1 MPGAPGSGAD
11 SVRVVPP
18 QVLVERALDV
28 PDRFGQARDVGAD
41 LGKLRGELR
50 VEVGKLPSEL
60 RIQCADV
67 APQQAESCNAAG
79 DNSTD
84 QSPHGDEHVAS
95 LTTHARASARLARQR
110 LPMRATTEKPTRTP
124 HPGQLLLA
132 AAAAT
137 LTFLLAPAQAS
148 ATPEPHATSA
158 PPASCVP
165 LQTTGGSSLVLVH
178 CTTASGM
185 NWWLDGLSQNSGGG
199 SETLSWS
206 QTESS
211 VHAGTFS
218 AITGTWVEPVF
229 PPDSQIAIWPGIAGD
244 NLVQA
249 GTASPAWGF
258 PAPYVWAYD
267 YPNPGDS
274 PIGYTGPPIVA
285 GDTITVTLTRLNASS
300 WQVYVSNT
308 TTAGQTYSGTWTEN
322 WTAEQA
328 GNAPNAKWMTEIN
341 GTVPFPCSVDWL
353 AASATTSTGYVI
365 SAIAP
370 LQALMKEN
378 PAGFCSTTAPAS
390 PPPPPPPPT
399 CDPNSPPI
407 GPVVSLAPDAA
418 TGGYWMATPFGEVI
432 SCHAPFMGSP
442 ASLSAPITAIVA
454 TPHGHGY
461 WLVASDGG
469 VFAYGS
475 AQFFGSLPGLPASA
489 EPHSPVVSL
498 VPTATGTGY
507 YEVTANGDVYAFGT
521 APFYGS
527 MGGVSLAKP
536 VVGAALD
543 PETGGYWLV
552 ASDGGVFA
560 FHAPFYGSMGGQ
572 YLAKPVVGMS
582 YAPSTGGYRLVAS
595 DGGVFSFDAPF
606 HGSMGGQSLAKPVV
620 AIATTPG
627 GYWEVGSDGGVFCFG
642 TAPFEGSL
650 G

>member
-1 MPGAPGSGAD
+1 
-11 SVRVVPP
+11 
-18 QVLVERALDV
+18 
-28 PDRFGQARDVGAD
+28 
-41 LGKLRGELR
+41 
-50 VEVGKLPSEL
+50 
-60 RIQCADV
+60 
-67 APQQAESCNAAG
+67 
-79 DNSTD
+79 
-84 QSPHGDEHVAS
+84 
-95 LTTHARASARLARQR
+95 
-110 LPMRATTEKPTRTP
+110 
-124 HPGQLLLA
+124 
-132 AAAAT
+132 
-137 LTFLLAPAQAS
+137 
-148 ATPEPHATSA
+148 
-158 PPASCVP
+158 
-165 LQTTGGSSLVLVH
+165 
-178 CTTASGM
+178 M
-185 NWWLDGLSQNSGGG
+185 NWAIGGAKAYGGG
-199 SETLSWS
+199 DGGAVFGGGYESLDWYP
-206 QTESS
+206 TESS
-211 VHAGTFS
+211 VHSGTFS

-229 PPDSQIAIWPGIAGD
+229 PANSQISIWPGIQGD

-258 PAPYVWAYD
+258 PSPYVWAYD
-267 YPNPGDS
+267 YPTPGQS
-274 PIGYTGPPIVA
+274 PTGYTGPPVQP
-285 GDTITVTLTRLNASS
+285 GDTITVTLTRLDASS

-308 TTAGQTYSGTWTEN
+308 TAAGQTYSGTWTEN

-328 GNAPNAKWMTEIN
+328 GNAPQAAWATEQASTPGCYGGAGVCN
-341 GTVPFPCSVDWL
+341 VLGTPFPCSVDWL

-365 SAIAP
+365 NAIGP
-370 LQALMKEN
+370 LQALMKQN
-378 PAGFCSTTAPAS
+378 PAGFCPTTAPAS

-399 CDPNSPPI
+399 CDPNSAPV
-407 GPVVSLAPDAA
+407 GPVVSLAPAAA

-442 ASLSAPITAIVA
+442 ASLSAPIVAIVA

-461 WLVASDGG
+461 WLVGSDGG
-469 VFAYGS
+469 VFAYGT
-475 AQFFGSLPGLPASA
+475 ARFFGSLPGLPASA
-489 EPHSPVVSL
+489 QPGSPVVSL
-498 VPTATGTGY
+498 VPIATGAGY
-507 YEVTANGDVYAFGT
+507 YEVTAKGDVYAFGA

-527 MGGVSLAKP
+527 MGGVPLAKP

-606 HGSMGGQSLAKPVV
+606 HGSMGGQALAKPVV

-642 TAPFEGSL
+642 SAAFEGSL

>member
-1 MPGAPGSGAD
+1 MRMRTRSATKRPTTRKSPAPP
-11 SVRVVPP
+11 RP
-18 QVLVERALDV
+18 R
-28 PDRFGQARDVGAD
+28 
-41 LGKLRGELR
+41 
-50 VEVGKLPSEL
+50 
-60 RIQCADV
+60 
-67 APQQAESCNAAG
+67 
-79 DNSTD
+79 
-84 QSPHGDEHVAS
+84 
-95 LTTHARASARLARQR
+95 
-110 LPMRATTEKPTRTP
+110 
-124 HPGQLLLA
+124 PGQLLLA
-132 AAAAT
+132 ATAALLILA
-137 LTFLLAPAQAS
+137 LAPAAAS
-148 ATPEPHATSA
+148 ASPEPHATS
-158 PPASCVP
+158 PTCNEWPSNPNPAAVY
-165 LQTTGGSSLVLVH
+165 
-178 CTTASGM
+178 CTAASGA
-185 NWWLDGLSQNSGGG
+185 NWTIEPHAPDVGGG
-199 SETLSWS
+199 YEALTWYA
-206 QTESS
+206 TESS

-229 PPDSQIAIWPGIAGD
+229 PPDSQIAIWPGIQGE

-249 GTASPAWGF
+249 GTASPDFGL
-258 PAPYVWAYD
+258 PSPWAYD
-267 YPNPGDS
+267 YPTPGDS
-274 PIGYTGPPIVA
+274 PIGYTGPPIIA
-285 GDTITVTLTRLNASS
+285 GDTITVTLTRLSASS

-308 TTAGQTYSGTWTEN
+308 TVAGQTYSGTWTEN
-322 WTAEQA
+322 WTAKQA
-328 GNAPNAKWMTEIN
+328 GNQPQGLWLTEMEGMFGCPPNSDCNFTNIPMN
-341 GTVPFPCSVDWL
+341 CSVDWL

-365 SAIAP
+365 NAIGP
-370 LQALMKEN
+370 LQALMSEN
-378 PAGFCSTTAPAS
+378 PAGFCSTT
-390 PPPPPPPPT
+390 PPLPPPPPPT
-399 CDPNSPPI
+399 CDPNAAPV

-489 EPHSPVVSL
+489 QPGSPVVSL

-507 YEVTANGDVYAFGT
+507 YEVTANGDVYAFGQ

-606 HGSMGGQSLAKPVV
+606 YGSMGGQSLAKPVV

-642 TAPFEGSL
+642 SAPFEGSL